1 MNITLQQAKGFVDV
15 LLGDRFVG
23 DDATKANSPLVRAFL
38 KGVMPNGCPSDYAVN
53 GANRPFATAKIT
65 IERDHFCDFLEA
77 VAYRLRHPKE
87 EYEQPASTAAKDKE
101 LETLRRFKESC
112 AAAWRIWCEIDPT
125 RDVDCNRHTREFIS
139 DIRRAFENLNTD
151 TSD

>member
-23 DDATKANSPLVRAFL
+23 EDATKANSPLVRAFL

-65 IERDHFCDFLEA
+65 IERDHFCDFLESVAHRLRNPGEQEYVPVAGQEEELKKLKGFVKICMEAWTKWFNDPSRAGITEMDFA
-77 VAYRLRHPKE
+77 VAVQEGLERLGINTTPE
-87 EYEQPASTAAKDKE
+87 EKD
-101 LETLRRFKESC
+101 
-112 AAAWRIWCEIDPT
+112 
-125 RDVDCNRHTREFIS
+125 
-139 DIRRAFENLNTD
+139 
-151 TSD
+151 